1 MRIEQPDPAD
11 EKIARACYDVMLAAH
26 KADEPVEPPMSY
38 GTFRLYL
45 RQGWDNAPGEVW
57 VAVDDA
63 DAIVGYY
70 RLHLPD
76 LENLDEASG
85 GPIVHPV
92 TRRRGIG
99 RELLRHEGGRA
110 AANGRTRFGAETTSG
125 AAGDAFAQAVGARL
139 DLEDVRRIQY
149 LREIPPGLVAS
160 LRASAEKA
168 AAGYS
173 LVSWAGPTPDEYCG
187 HLAEVFNA
195 FNDAPHGQNEEP
207 ERWDAKR
214 IRERTGTF
222 ERAGL
227 LRTHNVAAF
236 SDATGEMAGYSAVV
250 VDPGAPQWG
259 FQQLTAVIKSHRG
272 HRLGL
277 LTKTA
282 MLELLAS
289 AEPQIE
295 WIATGNAAT
304 NEHMI
309 AVNEQLGY
317 KVVEPGWR
325 SYEMPVADMVR
336 AG

>member
-11 EKIARACYDVMLAAH
+11 EKIARACYDVTLAAH
-26 KADEPVEPPMSY
+26 QADEPVEPPMSY
-38 GTFRLYL
+38 ETFRLYL
-45 RQGWDNAPGEVW
+45 RQGWDGAPGEVW

-70 RLHLPD
+70 RLNLPD

-85 GPIVHPV
+85 GPIVHPAS
-92 TRRRGIG
+92 RRRGIG

-110 AANGRTRFGAETTSG
+110 AANGRTRFGASATAG
-125 AAGDAFAQAVGARL
+125 AAGDAFAQALGARL

-187 HLAEVFNA
+187 PLAEVFNA
-195 FNDAPHGQNEEP
+195 FNDAPHGANEEP

-227 LRTHNVAAF
+227 LRSHNVAALC
-236 SDATGEMAGYSAVV
+236 DASGEMAGYSAVII
-250 VDPGAPQWG
+250 DPEAPQWG
-259 FQQLTAVIKSHRG
+259 FQQLTAVVRSHRG

-289 AEPQIE
+289 AEPQLK

-325 SYEMPVADMVR
+325 SYEMPVADMR
-336 AG
+336 

>member
-11 EKIARACYDVMLAAH
+11 EKIARACYDVMLTAH
-26 KADEPVEPPMSY
+26 KADEPIEPPMSY
-38 GTFRLYL
+38 ETFRLYL

-110 AANGRTRFGAETTSG
+110 AANGRTRFGAETTTG

-214 IRERTGTF
+214 IRERTGIF

-227 LRTHNVAAF
+227 LRSHNVAAF
-236 SDATGEMAGYSAVV
+236 CDATGEMAGFSAVII
-250 VDPGAPQWG
+250 DPEAPQWG

-325 SYEMPVADMVR
+325 SYEMPVADMR
-336 AG
+336 